1 MKMSEPKR
9 LHPVAS
15 IVTTGKRIRN
25 LILPMIVLNISGGRD
40 SKTSLL
46 LSLILSL
53 IAVLIT
59 LITGIMSWLRYTYRF
74 EDDELRIEYGVFLR
88 KKRYIP
94 FERIQSINITEG
106 LLQRL
111 FGLAKVEIETAGRG
125 DEAEAVLSAI
135 PKGEAA
141 QIQAYVNAAKKDA
154 LKTTAEIKPMFKLS
168 TQKLLLLSLTSG
180 GMGVVISAVLAIFSQ
195 LDDLIPYKNVFG
207 GVETWAVHNI
217 ILITF
222 IVFLGFVLLWIISF
236 MITMLKYAGFTF
248 VQTETDFVIS
258 QGLLEKKQMTIP
270 LNRIQAVRIRENLIR
285 QMLGLGTVYLES
297 AGGSSANIEGAN
309 VMLLPIVK
317 VKDIPAIIGPYLPEY
332 EMTEVFK
339 PLPRRAMWRYIFRS
353 WYMVIPIV
361 LLSLIFLKIWGL
373 LSLVLLVLA
382 TIRAFLNYK
391 SAGWGVSRDQLS
403 LKFRSF
409 KRTTIYMKK
418 NKIQSLEASVSYF
431 QRRQGLGTLE
441 AFVKS
446 GAVNTGG
453 RVSDLD
459 QADLI
464 SIYRWYSRE
473 QEAGSR
479 PE

>member
-1 MKMSEPKR
+1 MSEPKR

-25 LILPMIVLNISGGRD
+25 LILPMIFLNISGGRD
-40 SKTSLL
+40 SITSLVI
-46 LSLILSL
+46 SLILSL

-59 LITGIMSWLRYTYRF
+59 LITGILSWLRYTYRF
-74 EDDELRIEYGVFLR
+74 EEDELRIEYGVFLR

-111 FGLAKVEIETAGRG
+111 FGLAKVEIETAGSG

-141 QIQAYVNAAKKDA
+141 QIQAHVNAAKQDA
-154 LKTTAEIKPMFKLS
+154 PKTTAEIKPMFKLT

-180 GMGVVISAVLAIFSQ
+180 GMGVVISAVFAIFPQ
-195 LDDLIPYKNVFG
+195 LDDLIPYKKVFG

-217 ILITF
+217 MLITF
-222 IVFLGFVLLWIISF
+222 IVFLGFLLLWIISL
-236 MITMLKYAGFTF
+236 MITMLKYAGFTV

-270 LNRIQAVRIRENLIR
+270 LNRIQAIRISENLIR

-332 EMTEVFK
+332 EMTEDFK
-339 PLPRRAMWRYIFRS
+339 PLPRRAMWRYIFRG
-353 WYMVIPIV
+353 WYVAIPIV
-361 LLSLIFLKIWGL
+361 LLSLIFLKSWGL
-373 LSLVLLVLA
+373 LSLVLLVLV
-382 TIRAFLNYK
+382 TIRAYLNYK
-391 SAGWGVSRDQLS
+391 SAGWGLSREQLS

-409 KRTTIYMKK
+409 KRTTIYMRK
-418 NKIQSLEASVSYF
+418 NKIQSLEAGVSYF
-431 QRRQGLGTLE
+431 QDKKELGTLE
-441 AFVKS
+441 VFVKS

-453 RVSDLD
+453 RVVDMD
-459 QADLI
+459 QADLQ

-473 QEAGSR
+473 REIGSG

>member
-1 MKMSEPKR
+1 MSEPKR

-25 LILPMIVLNISGGRD
+25 LILPMIFLNISGGRD

-46 LSLILSL
+46 ISLILSF

-59 LITGIMSWLRYTYRF
+59 LITGILSWLRYTYRF
-74 EDDELRIEYGVFLR
+74 EEDELRIEYGVFLR

-94 FERIQSINITEG
+94 FERIQSINVTEG

-111 FGLAKVEIETAGRG
+111 FGLAKVDIETAGSG

-135 PKGEAA
+135 PKREVT
-141 QIQAYVNAAKKDA
+141 QIQAHVNAAKQDA
-154 LKTTAEIKPMFKLS
+154 LKTTAEIKPMFKL
-168 TQKLLLLSLTSG
+168 TTKKVLLLSLTSSG
-180 GMGVVISAVLAIFSQ
+180 GIGVVISAVFAIFPQ
-195 LDDLIPYKNVFG
+195 LDDIIPYKKEFG

-217 ILITF
+217 MLITF
-222 IVFLGFVLLWIISF
+222 IVFLGFFLLWIISL
-236 MITMLKYAGFTF
+236 MITMLKYAGFTV

-270 LNRIQAVRIRENLIR
+270 LNRIQAIRISENLIR

-297 AGGSSANIEGAN
+297 AGGSSVNIEGAN

-317 VKDIPAIIGPYLPEY
+317 VNDIPAIIGPYLPEY
-332 EMTEVFK
+332 EITEDFK
-339 PLPRRAMWRYIFRS
+339 PLPRRAMWRYIFRGL
-353 WYMVIPIV
+353 YVAIPIV
-361 LLSLIFLKIWGL
+361 LLSLIFFKSWGL
-373 LSLVLLVLA
+373 LSLVLLVLV
-382 TIRAFLNYK
+382 TIREFLNYK
-391 SAGWGVSRDQLS
+391 SAGWGLSREQLS

-409 KRTTIYMKK
+409 KRTTIYMRK
-418 NKIQSLEASVSYF
+418 NKIQSLEAGVSYF
-431 QRRQGLGTLE
+431 QDKKELGTLE
-441 AFVKS
+441 VFVKS

-453 RVSDLD
+453 RVVDMN
-459 QADLI
+459 QADLQ

-473 QEAGSR
+473 QEIGSG

>member
-1 MKMSEPKR
+1 MSEPKR

-25 LILPMIVLNISGGRD
+25 LILPMIFLNISGGRD

-46 LSLILSL
+46 ISLILSL

-59 LITGIMSWLRYTYRF
+59 LFTGILSWMRYTYRF
-74 EDDELRIEYGVFLR
+74 EEDELRIEYGVFLR

-111 FGLAKVEIETAGRG
+111 FGLAKVEIETAGSG

-141 QIQAYVNAAKKDA
+141 QIQAHVNAAKQDA
-154 LKTTAEIKPMFKLS
+154 LKMTAEIKPMFKLT

-180 GMGVVISAVLAIFSQ
+180 GMGVVISAVFAIFTQ
-195 LDDLIPYKNVFG
+195 LDDLVPYKKVFG

-217 ILITF
+217 MLITF
-222 IVFLGFVLLWIISF
+222 VVFLGFFLLWIISL
-236 MITMLKYAGFTF
+236 MITMLKYAGFTV

-270 LNRIQAVRIRENLIR
+270 LNRIQAIRISENLIR

-332 EMTEVFK
+332 EITEVFK
-339 PLPRRAMWRYIFRS
+339 PLPRRAMWRYIFRG
-353 WYMVIPIV
+353 WYVAIPIV
-361 LLSLIFLKIWGL
+361 LLSLIFFKSWGL
-373 LSLVLLVLA
+373 LSLVLLVLV
-382 TIRAFLNYK
+382 TVRAYLNYK
-391 SAGWGVSRDQLS
+391 SAGWGLSREQLS

-409 KRTTIYMKK
+409 KRTTIYMRKS
-418 NKIQSLEASVSYF
+418 KIQSLKAGVSYF
-431 QRRQGLGTLE
+431 QDKKELGTLE
-441 AFVKS
+441 VFVKS

-453 RVSDLD
+453 RVVDMN
-459 QADLI
+459 QADLQ

-473 QEAGSR
+473 DEVGSG